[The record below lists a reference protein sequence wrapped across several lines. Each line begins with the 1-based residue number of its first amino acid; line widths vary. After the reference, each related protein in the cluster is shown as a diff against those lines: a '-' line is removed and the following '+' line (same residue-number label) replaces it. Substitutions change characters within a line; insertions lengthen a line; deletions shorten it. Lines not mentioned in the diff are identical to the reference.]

1 MVELNSNSQTLI
13 QKTFRGAPVD
23 RVGLTDSP
31 WSDTLLLWVQEGYP
45 TRWVHKKV
53 GQQHWRSDD
62 GQWEDVAEE
71 GDYEEPVP
79 PWQHFQYDMVG
90 IGPWMD
96 YFPLRDYDETV
107 QETSTW
113 KITRNGA
120 GASFKYWKHKMGTPE
135 HIDFRM
141 ATREIWESDYKP
153 HLLYLDPLRIDLEEL
168 RTSREEAE
176 ASQVWTHYGN
186 IFIWEIMRQ
195 SMGDI
200 TLYESLLL
208 DPGWIHDFGQV
219 YTKFYKEHFDYMF
232 ANAGLPDGIWLYE
245 DLGYK
250 NGLFASP
257 KVLQNLIFP
266 YYQELVA
273 YFHEKG
279 LPVILHSCGSQA
291 AALEL
296 IVEAGFDGLNPMER
310 KAKDN
315 DPFAFAE
322 IYHDKLVFIG
332 GMDIRIFESNDKEI
346 IKKEVG
352 YYLDGMKARG
362 ARLLFASDHSIT
374 PNVHY
379 DTYRYVLDVYRDHM
393 VY

>member
-1 MVELNSNSQTLI
+1 MVELNSNSHTLI
-13 QKTFRGAPVD
+13 KNTFLGTSVD

-62 GQWEDVAEE
+62 GQWEEVAEE

-96 YFPLRDYDETV
+96 YLPLRDYDETI
-107 QETSTW
+107 QETSAW

-120 GASFKYWKHKMGTPE
+120 GASFKFWKHKMGTPE

-141 ATREIWESDYKP
+141 VSREIWESDYKP

-208 DPGWIHDFGQV
+208 DPGWIHDFGKVIQGEKVSFGFKFKNTGNADLVIAQV
-219 YTKFYKEHFDYMF
+219 
-232 ANAGLPDGIWLYE
+232 N
-245 DLGYK
+245 
-250 NGLFASP
+250 S
-257 KVLQNLIFP
+257 
-266 YYQELVA
+266 
-273 YFHEKG
+273 
-279 LPVILHSCGSQA
+279 SCGCTVPKFPKTPVKPGDESVITVMFDSQ
-291 AALEL
+291 
-296 IVEAGFDGLNPMER
+296 DR
-310 KAKDN
+310 KGVQNKTITVASN
-315 DPFAFAE
+315 CQPSNS
-322 IYHDKLVFIG
+322 V
-332 GMDIRIFESNDKEI
+332 IRI
-346 IKKEVG
+346 
-352 YYLDGMKARG
+352 KA
-362 ARLLFASDHSIT
+362 
-374 PNVHY
+374 
-379 DTYRYVLDVYRDHM
+379 M
-393 VY
+393 VIVP